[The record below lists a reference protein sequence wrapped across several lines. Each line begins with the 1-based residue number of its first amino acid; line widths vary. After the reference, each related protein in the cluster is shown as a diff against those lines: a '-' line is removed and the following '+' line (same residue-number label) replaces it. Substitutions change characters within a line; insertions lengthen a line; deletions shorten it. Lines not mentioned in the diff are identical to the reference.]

1 MLSKKMTHLIH
12 FICGQKKKADKIRSC
27 IWKYVCNFIFW
38 NFYLVFGV
46 LSFGSCAS
54 TFVWPRC
61 LKLGEGKSA
70 QMFCTLLLLLNSL
83 LVLGQWK
90 KNAYDLSLAVV
101 IQLCKRSAKSPSFL
115 RIPVG
120 HFSCTTFLQLKVLSL
135 WDNLYETLRTK
146 SETQVV

>member
-1 MLSKKMTHLIH
+1 MTHLTH
-12 FICGQKKKADKIRSC
+12 FICGQKKRLIKSEAAFENMFVILFSE
-27 IWKYVCNFIFW
+27 ISIL
-38 NFYLVFGV
+38 YLGFCHLVVVQV
-46 LSFGSCAS
+46 L
-54 TFVWPRC
+54 TNPFVWPRC